1 MLSQKFTLDL
11 YNNSSTIYVL
21 SPSIDKYFAQSV
33 LVLRHSKFKSGE
45 FGFLKS
51 DKLNTLFKILLN

>member
-1 MLSQKFTLDL
+1 MLSQNFTLDP

-21 SPSIDKYFAQSV
+21 SPSIDKYFAQSA
-33 LVLRHSKFKSGE
+33 LVLSHSKFKSGE

-51 DKLNTLFKILLN
+51 DHLNIIEIT